1 LTHLSP
7 SDIEHL
13 QTVGK
18 EAQEARSGFIL
29 KDDQGA
35 VWSYI
40 MTLANQGKRLDFVL
54 DNGTFRHI
62 LLLLCLIICYEQPV
76 LRFVIYCLCK
86 QYC

>member
-18 EAQEARSGFIL
+18 EAQEARKEFIL

-35 VWSYI
+35 VWAHI
-40 MTLANQGKRLDFVL
+40 KTLAGQGKRLDFVL
-54 DNGTFRHI
+54 DNGTFSPLRV
-62 LLLLCLIICYEQPV
+62 LSCLIIPSEQLV
-76 LRFVIYCLCK
+76 LRFVINRLY
-86 QYC
+86 QIA